1 MNNFYK
7 DDVLPFID
15 EFYTEDEFSNDY
27 SGYYSGDI
35 EDIPMTEREYYL
47 EYTTDIEAYIEN
59 IEYQNPDIYKLD
71 EASYQERVNDVFK
84 LAVLDTNL
92 FIKRNPSTKEIK
104 NPTFFSSNG
113 VPTADGLLSNEI
125 FGITQKSRSG
135 IYGYIDLVEYFLDP
149 SCYKILLKLDRKF
162 ASVIKGLGSWKIDEK
177 GKLINDPEGDGS
189 NTGIRWLKDN
199 FDKLDFMSTGSMVR
213 DLRISYIKLN
223 YKKGVLFLNKYIV
236 IPAYYRDVNTSGKY
250 TGVGQINT
258 LYTNLIVSARA
269 LRENNNYGL
278 SMADTTC
285 ARVQDTLVM
294 IYDWF
299 CGNNNPSLVD
309 RGTGISGKFG
319 LIRRANM
326 SYTSDYSS
334 RLVLSA
340 PELKVET
347 VNDLMVNLDRSAAPL
362 AACVAD
368 FYPFVLFHLRKF
380 FENEFLNVVSY
391 DVLSPGSDTEEAH
404 FTTVRVKNPMIAFSD
419 DILKTRLKEFLRGY
433 DNRFIPIR
441 VPTENPNDIYF
452 MAFKGERWI
461 DMKDAIQGKERIVR
475 RALTWTDV
483 IYIAAKKA
491 TEGKKISFTRFPYD
505 SYFNTIY
512 TGVEVAST
520 KETEPMYVNGEY
532 YQFYPKIEQSDILE
546 STANKF
552 VDTMQVCNLYLK
564 GMGADY
570 DGDTGVMKGSF
581 FKETNEELANFV
593 DSKANFINLGC
604 ENIRVSSNEAVQSLY
619 NLTKVLN
626 GDENKLSNPVF

>member
-1 MNNFYK
+1 MYNIYTN
-7 DDVLPFID
+7 DLIPVD
-15 EFYTEDEFSNDY
+15 EFYTEDEFSNDF

-35 EDIPMTEREYYL
+35 NDILLNERESYIPYQ
-47 EYTTDIEAYIEN
+47 TDIEDYISLIEFQDHN
-59 IEYQNPDIYKLD
+59 IYNLD
-71 EASYQERVNDVFK
+71 EASYQERVNDYFK
-84 LAVLDTNL
+84 LSVMDVNL

-104 NPTFFSSNG
+104 NPTFFSPG
-113 VPTADGLLSNEI
+113 GMPTPDGLLSNDI

-135 IYGYIDLVEYFLDP
+135 IYGYIDLVEDFLDP
-149 SCYKILLKLDRKF
+149 SSYKILIKLDRKF
-162 ASVIKGLGSWKIDEK
+162 SFVVKGLGSWKINES
-177 GKLINDPEGDGS
+177 GKLVEDESGNGG
-189 NTGIRWLKDN
+189 TGIRWLKEN
-199 FDKLDFMSTGSMVR
+199 FDKLDFMSTGSMTR

-223 YKKGVLFLNKYIV
+223 YQKNLIFLNKYIV

-258 LYTNLIVSARA
+258 LYVNLIVAARA

-285 ARVQDTLVM
+285 ARIQDTLVM

-299 CGNNNPSLVD
+299 CGNNNKSLQEK
-309 RGTGISGKFG
+309 GTGISGKFG

-347 VNDLMVNLDRSAAPL
+347 VNDLMVNLDKSAAPL

-368 FYPFVLFHLRKF
+368 FYPFVLFHMRKF
-380 FENEFLNVVSY
+380 FENEFLNAYTYETMYNGEPVN
-391 DVLSPGSDTEEAH
+391 
-404 FTTVRVKNPMIAFSD
+404 VKLDNPMIHFTD
-419 DILKTRLKEFLRGY
+419 DNLKKVLKNFLHGY
-433 DNRFIPIR
+433 DNRFIPITL
-441 VPTENPNDIYF
+441 PTKDTGNTYYY
-452 MAFKGERWI
+452 MWFKGERWI
-461 DMKDAIQGKERIVR
+461 DPKDARQGVERIVSR
-475 RALTWTDV
+475 PMTWVDV
-483 IYIAAKKA
+483 IFIAAKKA

-512 TGVEVAST
+512 TGVEVSST
-520 KETEPMYVNGEY
+520 KETEPLYVNGEY
-532 YQFYPKIEQSDILE
+532 YQFYPLIRQDDILE

-581 FKETNEELANFV
+581 FKETNEELASFV

-619 NLTKVLN
+619 NLTKVLSQ
-626 GDENKLSNPVF
+626 DEDKLTDPIF